1 MTAFHDVVST
11 IWGGNGIGLAQM
23 HYSLMLRNQICTI
36 SSNKKQEL
44 KACNTDMTMLETA
57 ELDSEAAA

>member
-1 MTAFHDVVST
+1 
-11 IWGGNGIGLAQM
+11 M

-44 KACNTDMTMLETA
+44 KACNTDTTMLETA